1 MGLRVWLTS
10 PCYQYS
16 PGHLSPTQEAV
27 SGLDLVVVV
36 QDPWSVV
43 VFGAGEVRV
52 LPKTD
57 VIAGGVDD
65 QLPLQPMRCFRER
78 CPLQRDTDR
87 SHRS

>member
-43 VFGAGEVRV
+43 VFGATRWVPTR
-52 LPKTD
+52 
-57 VIAGGVDD
+57 
-65 QLPLQPMRCFRER
+65 
-78 CPLQRDTDR
+78 R
-87 SHRS
+87 SFAEIRATNSVPV